1 MKYIIVIWTLLSS
14 VSVFAQTVV
23 LRWESN
29 SGTGQITVVNGEL
42 EKIKSKGGK
51 IQKDRFDLSS
61 AANKELWL
69 TVGKARNEIGPK
81 LLSLMC

>member
-29 SGTGQITVVNGEL
+29 SGTGQITVC
-42 EKIKSKGGK
+42 KW
-51 IQKDRFDLSS
+51 R
-61 AANKELWL
+61 
-69 TVGKARNEIGPK
+69 T
-81 LLSLMC
+81 